1 VLTFVPVV
9 VRYSVDAI
17 HPVRLTRGDRVM
29 NIALW
34 VLQVV
39 VGAFFVYHMT
49 LLLRPNPERLRQRM
63 KWMLEMPSA
72 LRVFAGVAE
81 GLAGIALIFAG
92 LIEPI
97 DWLVP
102 MAAAGLVL
110 LMIGAIVFHLS
121 RREYPN
127 IALNAV
133 LLLLSALIAYGRF
146 VVQRFD
152 A

>member
-1 VLTFVPVV
+1 VLAFVPFVV
-9 VRYSVDAI
+9 QNPVDGI
-17 HPVRLTRGDRVM
+17 HLVPPTPGDRVM

-34 VLQVV
+34 ILQVL

-49 LLLRPNPERLRQRM
+49 LLLRPNPERLRPRM
-63 KWMLEMPSA
+63 KWMLEMPSG

-92 LIEPI
+92 LIEPV

-127 IALNAV
+127 IALNAF
-133 LLLLSALIAYGRF
+133 LLLLSAFIAYGRF

>member
-1 VLTFVPVV
+1 
-9 VRYSVDAI
+9 
-17 HPVRLTRGDRVM
+17 M

-34 VLQVV
+34 ILQVV

-63 KWMLEMPSA
+63 KWMLEMPSG

-92 LIEPI
+92 FIGPV
-97 DWLVP
+97 DW
-102 MAAAGLVL
+102 LVL

-133 LLLLSALIAYGRF
+133 LLLLSAFIAYGRF

>member
-1 VLTFVPVV
+1 
-9 VRYSVDAI
+9 
-17 HPVRLTRGDRVM
+17 M

-34 VLQVV
+34 ILQLV

-49 LLLRPNPERLRQRM
+49 LLLRPNPARLRQGM
-63 KWMLEMPSA
+63 NWILEMPSG
-72 LRVFAGVAE
+72 LRIFAGVAE

-92 LIEPI
+92 LIAPI

-102 MAAAGLVL
+102 FAAAGLVL

-133 LLLLSALIAYGRF
+133 LLLLAAFIAYGRF
-146 VVQRFD
+146 ALQRFD

>member
-1 VLTFVPVV
+1 
-9 VRYSVDAI
+9 
-17 HPVRLTRGDRVM
+17 M

-34 VLQVV
+34 ILQVV
-39 VGAFFVYHMT
+39 VGAFFVYHST
-49 LLLRPNPERLRQRM
+49 LLLRPNPERLRQGM
-63 KWMLEMPSA
+63 KWVLEMPSG

-92 LIEPI
+92 LIEPV

-110 LMIGAIVFHLS
+110 LMIGAMVFHLP

-127 IALNAV
+127 IGLNAV
-133 LLLLSALIAYGRF
+133 LLVLSAFIAYGRF